1 MSITRWSWLLVVF
14 ALCASCA
21 DAQGGPAGSVPLPA
35 STPAVSNAN
44 QLSASDCV
52 AGIKPF
58 GQGASEPIKVDC
70 TSPAADAQ
78 VLAIVRDAGTKCPSE
93 TNRYLSVPTGPP
105 TDQFH
110 ILCLKLLTK

>member
-1 MSITRWSWLLVVF
+1 MTRWSCLLAVL
-14 ALCASCA
+14 LCASCA
-21 DAQGGPAGSVPLPA
+21 DSQGGHPAGSVPLPA
-35 STPAVSNAN
+35 STSVVSNAN